1 MSDTEFYEGEARG
14 AISDMREA
22 LILAG
27 IAEIEENGP
36 DAFSLRR
43 VASACGVSC
52 AAPYKHFASKEALIG
67 AIFAYIDEKWAMLEQ
82 HILTVFPGKDEAC
95 LIELCLAGIR
105 FWIGNPHFHALRMQN
120 RRAESAVFRD
130 KTSVGGAA
138 EKILSSLCDTR
149 GCAEEEK
156 SEILFAVRAL
166 SAGATLMLE
175 DGTLPNTPE
184 TFRMLRRKF
193 EEVIER

>member
-1 MSDTEFYEGEARG
+1 MTDHEMYEGEERTAG
-14 AISDMREA
+14 NDMRES

-36 DAFSLRR
+36 AAFSLRR

-52 AAPYKHFASKEALIG
+52 AAPYKHFESKEALIG
-67 AIFAYIDEKWAMLEQ
+67 AIFAYIDEKWALLEQ
-82 HILTVFPGKDEAC
+82 HILTVFPKRDVAC
-95 LIELCLAGIR
+95 LAELCLAGVR

-138 EKILSSLCDTR
+138 EEILWSLLD
-149 GCAEEEK
+149 GCSEEEK
-156 SEILFAVRAL
+156 AEKLFVIRSLA
-166 SAGATLMLE
+166 AGATLMLE

-184 TFRMLRRKF
+184 TFRMLRKQF
-193 EEVIER
+193 EDALRV